1 MALAPCSTSTGA
13 RFIRRPHA
21 SAAAAAEAAGAGRER
36 TRAWVRGLTASRRH
50 SKSRAMLGAKPKRL
64 PPASAF
70 AL

>member
-21 SAAAAAEAAGAGRER
+21 SAAAAAEAAGAGCER

-50 SKSRAMLGAKPKRL
+50 SESRAMLGAKRL